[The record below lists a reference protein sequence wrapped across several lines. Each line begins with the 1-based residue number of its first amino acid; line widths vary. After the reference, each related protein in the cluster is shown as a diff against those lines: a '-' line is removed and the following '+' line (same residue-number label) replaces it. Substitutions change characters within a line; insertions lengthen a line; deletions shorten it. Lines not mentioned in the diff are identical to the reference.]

1 MFDIN
6 GRHRLSIEQRHRITG
21 WIFLIPATALII
33 TMSFYPMFQ
42 SFLMS
47 LKTGAGANMR
57 YAGIA
62 NYLRIFRDKT
72 FLTTLTNTFIYLI
85 IQVPLMLALAL
96 AIASLLNNPSLR
108 FRSVFRFCIFLPCCT
123 SLVAY
128 SLVFHA
134 MFAKDGF
141 VNGMLMNL
149 GMQSINWFANAWS
162 ARAVIIIGL
171 LWRWTGLNVIWYQ
184 SALQNIDYSIYE
196 AARLDGASPIQ
207 AFFRITVPL
216 LKPTILV
223 TAISSISGTLQ
234 LYDESVNLTF
244 GGPAQSSM
252 SMSHYIYNTAF
263 VTTPK
268 LGYASALAVVV
279 MLLIAVLTFI
289 QMKVGDKRD

>member
-171 LWRWTGLNVIWYQ
+171 LWRWTGLNVI
-184 SALQNIDYSIYE
+184 
-196 AARLDGASPIQ
+196 
-207 AFFRITVPL
+207 
-216 LKPTILV
+216 
-223 TAISSISGTLQ
+223 
-234 LYDESVNLTF
+234 
-244 GGPAQSSM
+244 
-252 SMSHYIYNTAF
+252 
-263 VTTPK
+263 
-268 LGYASALAVVV
+268 
-279 MLLIAVLTFI
+279 
-289 QMKVGDKRD
+289 